1 MVLTDFQ
8 SLAINNRLYTVDKL
22 ILFCSEEI
30 KKGDLPEWKR
40 GVYQFILD
48 FLDGSDFIIQETSG
62 TTGKKKSVRIPKKA
76 MVGSAKL
83 TIKVLKLKP
92 YDTALLCLP
101 IEYIAG
107 KMVVVRSLCA
117 GLNLLL
123 TEPSGTPGTGSI
135 EPVDFCALVPLQV
148 YNLLNTN
155 LLSRIRTLIIGG
167 AEIGGALE
175 REIQKFPNRVFETYG
190 MAETCSH
197 VALRRVNG
205 KNRESN
211 FKALP
216 GVRLSLDTRGCLVIQ
231 APFLEGKV
239 ITNDLVEL
247 VTANTF
253 KWLGRYD
260 NIINTGGIKVHPEI
274 LEEKIQG
281 ILNVPCAII
290 GKPDLVLGQKIVLFV
305 ETEHKIEKDAITEL
319 LKCRLDKKLVPKEVY
334 TLGKF
339 PRNASYKID
348 RGALGDMIWARQER

>member
-1 MVLTDFQ
+1 MALTDFQ
-8 SLAINNRLYTVDKL
+8 SLIINNRLYTIDKL

-30 KKGDLPEWKR
+30 KKGGLPEWKR

-48 FLDGSDFIIQETSG
+48 FLDDSDFIIQETSG

-76 MVGSAKL
+76 MIGSAEL
-83 TIKVLKLKP
+83 TIKVLKLEP
-92 YDTALLCLP
+92 SDTALLCLP

-107 KMVVVRSLCA
+107 KMMVVRSLCA

-123 TEPSGTPGTGSI
+123 TVPSGTPGAGST
-135 EPVDFCALVPLQV
+135 EPVDFCALVPLQA

-155 LLSRIRTLIIGG
+155 LLTHIKTLIIGG
-167 AEIGGALE
+167 AEIGVPLE
-175 REIQKFPNRVFETYG
+175 RKLQKLPNQIFETYG

-197 VALRRVNG
+197 IALRRVNG

-231 APFLEGKV
+231 ASFLEEKV

-247 VTANTF
+247 VTANSF

-260 NIINTGGIKVHPEI
+260 NIINTGGVKVQPEV
-274 LEEKIQG
+274 LEEEIQE

-290 GKPDLVLGQKIVLFV
+290 GKPDLVLGQKIVLVV
-305 ETEHKIEKDAITEL
+305 ETEHGTGKDAITEL
-319 LKCRLDKKLVPKEVY
+319 LKGRLDKKLVPKEVY
-334 TLGKF
+334 TLEEF

-348 RGALGDMIWARQER
+348 RGALGDIIWARQ